1 MLLISEKAT
10 DRGAIGM
17 LAAILDNWWAFCAL
31 LVASMLIF
39 GILLPKA
46 KAPVFAEASPELPR
60 KVLDEYFWTWTP
72 EIARQFFL
80 FIGPNGRRAYRRFYW
95 SIDFWFPSLV
105 ASLANLSLLL
115 LAFPRS
121 SDLTWLIFLAFAGWL
136 FDVLENVNHF
146 RMAGTYPVLSPVSLR
161 VGPLFTLTKWVFA
174 LTPLIVALLGFAL
187 RLK

>member
-1 MLLISEKAT
+1 VLLISEKAT

-136 FDVLENVNHF
+136 FESFQDGGHLPGLVPSFAACWPAIHAHEMGF
-146 RMAGTYPVLSPVSLR
+146 RTDSVDRCTAWLR
-161 VGPLFTLTKWVFA
+161 ATA
-174 LTPLIVALLGFAL
+174 
-187 RLK
+187 